1 MLGVMGFG
9 ESGRG
14 GLGICSNGDVC
25 DSMSFASGTLGFGFN
40 GDGVLQAVLQM
51 YAIPECL
58 FAEVCVI
65 VDKIWYLELSR
76 RRRSM
81 GRGKIA
87 IRRIDNSTSRQVT
100 FSKRRKGLLKK
111 AKELAIL
118 CDAEVGVVVFSATGR
133 VYDYASTSMKSV
145 MERYTRAK
153 GEHHLVTN
161 PTSETMFWQ
170 REATSL
176 RQRLHK
182 LHETHRY
189 AQLTLHDM
197 SIVDSSNHFTVDG
210 RTFWSRHQRST
221 KYREPTGDESAWYP
235 KEEGTTSTQGNSRI
249 TSEGWTNYCPYYAH
263 FEFQMLDFA
272 LMSLQGSLVHQ
283 ENMELYRNINIMCQ
297 ENTELQRKV
306 DATRE
311 ANDKHSVMPDGLS
324 KPEEANVLIHLEL
337 SQPHQQAE
345 GLQLRAPKLG
355 FQLN

>member
-1 MLGVMGFG
+1 
-9 ESGRG
+9 
-14 GLGICSNGDVC
+14 
-25 DSMSFASGTLGFGFN
+25 
-40 GDGVLQAVLQM
+40 
-51 YAIPECL
+51 
-58 FAEVCVI
+58 
-65 VDKIWYLELSR
+65 
-76 RRRSM
+76 M

-145 MERYTRAK
+145 TERYTRAK
-153 GEHHLVTN
+153 GEHHLVMN
-161 PTSETMFWQ
+161 PSSETMFWQ

-182 LHETHRY
+182 LHETHR
-189 AQLTLHDM
+189 QLMGELSGLDIKDLQNIENQLETNLDGIRKRKEQLLLEEIQELH
-197 SIVDSSNHFTVDG
+197 
-210 RTFWSRHQRST
+210 R
-221 KYREPTGDESAWYP
+221 K
-235 KEEGTTSTQGNSRI
+235 
-249 TSEGWTNYCPYYAH
+249 
-263 FEFQMLDFA
+263 
-272 LMSLQGSLVHQ
+272 GSLVHQ

-297 ENTELQRKV
+297 ENTELHRKV

-311 ANDKHSVMPDGLS
+311 ANDKNSVMPDGFS
-324 KPEEANVLIHLEL
+324 KPEEANVLIHLQL